1 MRRRIVTKDY
11 GGNTAIETPIYQAPA
26 FLQLA
31 THPFQPIPRHFFP
44 TNHSLT
50 APPGTKP
57 WSSGATLEAER
68 SPMRL
73 AETAKQRIHQPLLPL
88 TALLA
93 SQAPPAVLQIHI
105 DKTNQPLTAA
115 CGDKTNPTRRSTPQI
130 TGTNPTLNPNQ
141 TEKTNPKSDTRQ
153 VGSLTRYRTIPR
165 SLHPCAFGSVG
176 CQPAAGPLAGLSLKS
191 LKTTAGSTSG
201 CKLTACTTGLGPRYP
216 VPGPRRGSALSSPCT
231 FAQIAGT
238 NPNQHPNRPDKTN
251 PALTAAFGGKTNPT
265 RHSTSQIAGT
275 NPNQPPNRPDKTNP
289 PLTVAS
295 GFGGKTNPT
304 RLATVQI
311 AGTNP
316 IRHLSAACN
325 FLFTV
330 GPACPAGRMLTA
342 DP

>member
-1 MRRRIVTKDY
+1 VDHSGRALTMRLRS
-11 GGNTAIETPIYQAPA
+11 NPFPSAIQ
-26 FLQLA
+26 
-31 THPFQPIPRHFFP
+31 P
-44 TNHSLT
+44 TNQSLT
-50 APPGTKP
+50 AHPGTKLRP
-57 WSSGATLEAER
+57 SGATLEAER

-105 DKTNQPLTAA
+105 DKTN
-115 CGDKTNPTRRSTPQI
+115 
-130 TGTNPTLNPNQ
+130 
-141 TEKTNPKSDTRQ
+141 
-153 VGSLTRYRTIPR
+153 
-165 SLHPCAFGSVG
+165 
-176 CQPAAGPLAGLSLKS
+176 
-191 LKTTAGSTSG
+191 
-201 CKLTACTTGLGPRYP
+201 
-216 VPGPRRGSALSSPCT
+216 
-231 FAQIAGT
+231 
-238 NPNQHPNRPDKTN
+238 
-251 PALTAAFGGKTNPT
+251 PALTTAFGGKTNPT

-330 GPACPAGRMLTA
+330 GPACPAGRMPTPDSYGQVNCWDGLAKSSNLPGGCHSHSLRVSPGDFPAVRHSASISCPETLDVCFPDCPITPPSA
-342 DP
+342 CSLPPPIFRRTCGSRPHGQIFAWISTNCTSGSGLGSGTRSGFSLD